1 MTSTTETAPAVPAAE
16 VKSDAGDN
24 AVTDNNAT
32 DGKTESSS
40 SPKKTAEPKPQVHK
54 QDFEK
59 DVVYLYGFPR
69 APTIPSVSAS
79 SLRLETFVRVA
90 GIKYEVRETI
100 LSDHL

>member
-16 VKSDAGDN
+16 VKSDGDN
-24 AVTDNNAT
+24 VTDNNAT
-32 DGKTESSS
+32 DGKTEAS

-79 SLRLETFVRVA
+79 SLRLETFLRVA
-90 GIKYEVRETI
+90 GIKYEVRRNNI
-100 LSDHL
+100 SCV